1 MRKFL
6 GFDNWQ
12 HVFSISFGVC
22 NWFGDDEWRA
32 IVEKAGNFANLK
44 VLYLCNICIGF
55 SF

>member
-22 NWFGDDEWRA
+22 NWVGDDEWRV
-32 IVEKAGNFANLK
+32 IVEKAGNFGNLK
-44 VLYLCNICIGF
+44 VLYLCKIWIKF